1 MVTIG
6 KGFGIRIIAAAPESN
21 KELLAAIIVN
31 GNERRK
37 GQVMSQRL
45 KRGDLYLS
53 TKGKAVHVTW
63 SQ

>member
-1 MVTIG
+1 MTI
-6 KGFGIRIIAAAPESN
+6 GFGIGIITAASES
-21 KELLAAIIVN
+21 KEELLAAIIVK

-37 GQVMSQRL
+37 GQAMTQRL

-53 TKGKAVHVTW
+53 TKEKAVHVTW